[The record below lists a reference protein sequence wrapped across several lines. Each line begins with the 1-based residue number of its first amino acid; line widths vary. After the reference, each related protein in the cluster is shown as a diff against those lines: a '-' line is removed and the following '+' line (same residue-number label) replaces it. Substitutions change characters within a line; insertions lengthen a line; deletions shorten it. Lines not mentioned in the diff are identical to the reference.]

1 MQNINILYEATSCKD
16 VNCKNESHRVAINKF
31 YGKYVKVDNCGAS
44 KCRPGWSE
52 YTDELHNVARQH
64 FLTWVVAGKL
74 KHGPVF
80 ESMKL

>member
-1 MQNINILYEATSCKD
+1 M
-16 VNCKNESHRVAINKF
+16 AINKL
-31 YGKYVKVDNCGAS
+31 YGDIVKAMCNVGDYVFDKYVKVDKRGAF
-44 KCRPGWSE
+44 KCRTGWSE